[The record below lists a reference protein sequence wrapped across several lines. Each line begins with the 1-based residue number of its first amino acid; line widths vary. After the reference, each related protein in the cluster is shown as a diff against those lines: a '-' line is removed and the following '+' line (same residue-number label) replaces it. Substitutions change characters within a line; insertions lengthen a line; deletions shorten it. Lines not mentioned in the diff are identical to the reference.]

1 MDQRWIF
8 ERGRRV
14 GVLGGL
20 RLSRQAAGE
29 RLKRGSPP
37 GIRIGLALGG
47 GFARGIAHVGVLKVL
62 EQHHIPIHCITGV
75 SAGSIVAAA
84 YASGATLDEITRAGC
99 SMRFSD
105 VGRWNPGRLGLV
117 GSKRMN
123 RFLERLLK
131 TYRFETR
138 RLPLGVLATALAT
151 GKSVPFSGIG
161 GVFEP
166 TLARLSYP
174 RLFQPG
180 RPHEQLPVDGA
191 IGRAAPA
198 RLGPPLCP

>member
-62 EQHHIPIHCITGV
+62 EQHRIAIHCITGV

-84 YASGATLDEITRAGC
+84 YASGASLDEITRAGC

-131 TYRFETR
+131 TYRFEEMR
-138 RLPLGVLATALAT
+138 IPLGVLATDLAT
-151 GKSVPFSGIG
+151 GRSVPFSGIG
-161 GVFEP
+161 GAVESMWSP
-166 TLARLSYP
+166 WPPPS
-174 RLFQPG
+174 LF
-180 RPHEQLPVDGA
+180 LPVSAPLAALLDGA
-191 IGRAAPA
+191 RRRGR
-198 RLGPPLCP
+198 